1 MKLLKNIKKLFEHQ
15 QHLQNILAQ
24 KMVLCLEKLVIP
36 QKVNHA
42 PSTRMFMV
50 DHKRVEILM
59 LYQLIIIQF
68 KKTIKEK

>member
-24 KMVLCLEKLVIP
+24 KMVLFLEKLGIL
-36 QKVNHA
+36 QKVNHV
-42 PSTRMFMV
+42 PSMQMFMV

-59 LYQLIIIQF
+59 PYQLIIIQF